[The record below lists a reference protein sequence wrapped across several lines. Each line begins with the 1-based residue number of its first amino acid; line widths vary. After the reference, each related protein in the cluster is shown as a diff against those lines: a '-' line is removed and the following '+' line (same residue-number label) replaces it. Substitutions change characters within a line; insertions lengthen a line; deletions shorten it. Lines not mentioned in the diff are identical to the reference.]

1 MIIRGTD
8 NEVLSN
14 VSNNK
19 TFTIQASAKAFQI
32 LSSALY
38 ERKIEAII
46 RELSCNAYDSHVS
59 AGHPEKPFRVH
70 LPDSWEPEFYVEDFG
85 VGLSDKEIEEI
96 YTSYFTSTKT
106 DSNELIGGL
115 GLGSKTPFAYTDTF
129 TVRSRKDG
137 IEYTYNAYIGETG
150 EPTISLMAKHET
162 EEPNGVKVSLP
173 VNSDDFWQFQSDARK
188 VYSWFRVKPEL
199 NVDITPTVS
208 ESVVETVDTNGYYIQ
223 TAQAWDNDFVVA
235 VMGNVA
241 YRVNGVTRQFGEQLD
256 KREKAFLGNNGM
268 YVKFNIG
275 DLDVAASRETISFDP
290 ETTKVFLARIK
301 ECITD
306 FTSSTQNKIDQCET
320 FIDTFPLIKEDIGM
334 WALGAFEF
342 NGVPIDELSIQD
354 MFDRIL
360 EAEEYARVDQLH
372 DRIAKKN
379 SKGYR
384 NGIRYFK
391 LTDYWGSS
399 GQFKQF
405 MHGLKGFVFVEN
417 CDKSTTVILRRCAED
432 YEDHYVVTMDGPI
445 DSKLKSALKEEFGK
459 HVKFLD
465 GLGVYEVIKE
475 ERREARELA
484 KQRNSTLGMTSSP
497 QVAAPRVTKEE
508 IRVKEIHYA
517 NGTSKGSMIIDPTT
531 LPARYLIGYTS
542 HDNFYI
548 GEHPISSYTSHDEFV
563 LMCNVLNIDA
573 IVVCE
578 KRSYER
584 NLRVLDGRNLKFE
597 DVEDRGTWNKQYLAA
612 AYISIRSLPRSLSTI
627 QEKFDSFVE
636 TVDPALSQIAKMLN
650 ELTMN
655 GRLTK
660 SDINTF
666 IAPYKDH
673 MFYAKLEEMYESR
686 LEVVT
691 ELFYR
696 RYPLLKL
703 LNVYHD
709 QYKNEVLEYTDLID
723 QKYSEVEG
731 ETSSTD
737 NALQTNE
744 DSVVYTAVA

>member
-14 VSNNK
+14 VSNSS
-19 TFTIQASAKAFQI
+19 TFKIQASAKAFQI

-173 VNSDDFWQFQSDARK
+173 VNSNDFYQFRSDAQK
-188 VYSWFRVKPEL
+188 IYSWFRVKPEL
-199 NVDITPTVS
+199 NIDIEPTVS
-208 ESVVETVDTNGYYIQ
+208 GSVVEVIDDKGYYIQ

-256 KREKAFLGNNGM
+256 KGEKAFLGNNGI

-290 ETTKVFLARIK
+290 ETTKVFLNRIR
-301 ECITD
+301 ECISD
-306 FTSSTQNKIDQCET
+306 FTSSTQNRIDQCET
-320 FIDTFPLIKEDIGM
+320 FIDAFPLIKEDIGM

-342 NGVPIDELSIQD
+342 NGVPIDELSVQD
-354 MFDRIL
+354 MLERIL
-360 EAEEYARVDQLH
+360 EAEKYAGVDQLH
-372 DRIAKKN
+372 VRMAKKD
-379 SKGYR
+379 SKRYR
-384 NGIRYFK
+384 SSTRYFE

-405 MHGLKGFVFVEN
+405 MQGLKGFVFVEN
-417 CDKSTTVILRRCAED
+417 CEKSTTTILRRCAED

-445 DSKLKSALKEEFGK
+445 APKLKSALKEEFGK
-459 HVKFLD
+459 HAKFLD
-465 GLGVYEVIKE
+465 GKEILNTIKE
-475 ERREARELA
+475 ERRAERERRKA
-484 KQRNSTLGMTSSP
+484 EKVAQVGSNGQAESAQST
-497 QVAAPRVTKEE
+497 RVSKTE
-508 IRVKEIHYA
+508 IRVKDIYYA
-517 NGTSKGSMIIDPTT
+517 DDQTEDVIEAGIVDPST
-531 LPARYLIGYTS
+531 LPEKYLMGYYS
-542 HDNFYI
+542 
-548 GEHPISSYTSHDEFV
+548 GEQLHIEGTFIASYVSPAEYH
-563 LMCNVLNIDA
+563 LMCKVLNVDA
-573 IVVCE
+573 IVVSD

-584 NLRVLDGRNLKFE
+584 NLKV
-597 DVEDRGTWNKQYLAA
+597 VEDSYTPLKDVSDESKWGKQYVAA
-612 AYISIRSLPRSLSTI
+612 VWLGDCYQGVNTFFKGYINRMIEKEDPITYDILQTADRIRVKDVSINDVSRFVTPYRDRTFYGNMLTI
-627 QEKFDSFVE
+627 MRDRIYEAQEKFFE
-636 TVDPALSQIAKMLN
+636 
-650 ELTMN
+650 
-655 GRLTK
+655 
-660 SDINTF
+660 
-666 IAPYKDH
+666 
-673 MFYAKLEEMYESR
+673 
-686 LEVVT
+686 
-691 ELFYR
+691 
-696 RYPLLKL
+696 RYPLLKAFRYGG
-703 LNVYHD
+703 NMAYP
-709 QYKNEVLEYTDLID
+709 EAIMEYIELID
-723 QKYSEVEG
+723 NKPLQVEQESVSYSK
-731 ETSSTD
+731 
-737 NALQTNE
+737 
-744 DSVVYTAVA
+744 VA